1 MFPSTIALYECFCTR
16 GTRTTAPNRINDSCC
31 GVCVTA
37 RLQAVAGNGDLMSY
51 KWRNDLNYIYATIC
65 SRARPFRILTI
76 GSHLAR
82 TSGELRTINQLQRI
96 ILSECEK
103 ERRKNKIEQKQ

>member
-1 MFPSTIALYECFCTR
+1 MFPSTIALYECFFIR

-51 KWRNDLNYIYATIC
+51 KWRNDLNYIYMQQYAPALVRSGFYPVAHI
-65 SRARPFRILTI
+65 SLALRANC
-76 GSHLAR
+76 
-82 TSGELRTINQLQRI
+82 EL
-96 ILSECEK
+96 
-103 ERRKNKIEQKQ
+103 